1 MKKALLFFLVLALA
15 LSYHSGRLKIRLRPN
30 FAAGGGASYR
40 LSCDNADG
48 NVIYS
53 ATGLPSSVQLVG
65 DTFSFPLDIRSG
77 TYVITVRATDGSG
90 RTSEQVFPVTV
101 GSVSSSSTSVVASE
115 AAIQIQQAAAVTEA
129 ASRLGSIIS

>member
-30 FAAGGGASYR
+30 FAGGGASYR